1 MAELN
6 LISPSRIT
14 FDELPRFLH
23 MRDQAKDLTDCQ
35 IRCDCSA
42 LIFAD
47 PIGLCLLKHW
57 FLELEERQVKIEL
70 RGLRYQT
77 EAYLQRMDLFK
88 GTASVT
94 FMDRTSTNARRDL
107 QGRIIEICSLNDI
120 NEVGPVATKIA
131 ATIVHGIADLSF
143 ASDPD
148 QMHPSIG
155 DRMEDTLQY
164 MFSEILINAPDHG
177 RRRNYFHANAI
188 IAAGYYPREHKVEV
202 GILDNGCGLLETL
215 QNHPKMDGILTD
227 NKAISIA
234 LQPRVSCNRDAEL
247 GRDTRNQ
254 GIGLTVSS
262 KIALEANGRCGIFS
276 GNSRYSLLQDG
287 TSEQLA
293 IPYWRGTGVF
303 FQFDKNTLGK
313 VSKRSIIEALPGF
326 KINKRINFGQ
336 A

>member
-1 MAELN
+1 MAQLN

-14 FDELPRFLH
+14 YDELPKFLH
-23 MRDQAKDLTDCQ
+23 MRHQAKDLTDCQ

-42 LIFAD
+42 LTFAD

-57 FLELEERQVKIEL
+57 FAELEEREVKIGL
-70 RGLRYQT
+70 YGLRYQT

-88 GTASVT
+88 GAASVT
-94 FMDRTSTNARRDL
+94 FTDRTSTNARRDL
-107 QGRIIEICSLNDI
+107 RGQVIEICFLDDMNK
-120 NEVGPVATKIA
+120 VGPVANRIA
-131 ATIVHGIADLSF
+131 ATIIHGIPDISF
-143 ASDPD
+143 EPDSD
-148 QMHPSIG
+148 QMHPTIG
-155 DRMEDTLQY
+155 ERMEETLQY
-164 MFSEILINAPDHG
+164 MFAEILTNALDHG

-202 GILDNGCGLLETL
+202 GILDNGCGLFETL

-227 NKAISIA
+227 AQAISIA
-234 LQPRVSCNRDAEL
+234 FQPRVSCNRDAEL
-247 GRDTRNQ
+247 GRDTGNQ

-287 TSEQLA
+287 TSEQLE
-293 IPYWRGTGVF
+293 IPHWRGTGVF
-303 FQFDKNTLGK
+303 FQFDKNILGK

-326 KINKRINFGQ
+326 KINKRINFG
-336 A
+336 

>member
-1 MAELN
+1 VAQVN

-14 FDELPRFLH
+14 YDELPKFLH
-23 MRDQAKDLTDCQ
+23 MRNLAENLSDCQ

-42 LIFAD
+42 LTFAD

-57 FLELEERQVKIEL
+57 FFELEERGVKIDL
-70 RGLRYQT
+70 YGLRYQT

-88 GTASVT
+88 EAAAVT
-94 FMDRTSTNARRDL
+94 FIDRTSTNARRDL
-107 QGRIIEICSLNDI
+107 RGQIIEICSLNDM
-120 NEVGPVATKIA
+120 NEVGPVANKIA
-131 ATIVHGIADLSF
+131 ATIVHGIPDINFEPDA
-143 ASDPD
+143 D
-148 QMHPSIG
+148 QMHPTIG
-155 DRMEDTLQY
+155 ERMEETLQY
-164 MFSEILINAPDHG
+164 MFSEILINALDHG

-215 QNHPKMDGILTD
+215 QNHPKMEGILTD
-227 NKAISIA
+227 AQAISIS

-247 GRDTRNQ
+247 GLDTINQ

-262 KIALEANGRCGIFS
+262 KIALQANGRCGIFS
-276 GNSRYSLLQDG
+276 GNSRYSLMKSG
-287 TSEQLA
+287 MSEQLE

-303 FQFDKNTLGK
+303 FQFDKSSLGK

-326 KINKRINFGQ
+326 KINKRINFG
-336 A
+336 